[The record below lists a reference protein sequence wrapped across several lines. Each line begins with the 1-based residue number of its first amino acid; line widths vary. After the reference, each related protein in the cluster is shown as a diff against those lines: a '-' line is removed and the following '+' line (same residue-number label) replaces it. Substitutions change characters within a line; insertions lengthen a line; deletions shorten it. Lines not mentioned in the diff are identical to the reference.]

1 MSKVLEFKLKQSQAS
16 LKQCESEKQE
26 LRDQVGVPRGLQY
39 ISWRALLRYVVL
51 IATLD
56 GLDGGNTE
64 HKSDSRCHR
73 IRNTTHRLQSD
84 MPLYSTGYEECSQHE
99 NITQVIIT

>member
-1 MSKVLEFKLKQSQAS
+1 MSKVLEFKLKESQAS

-39 ISWRALLRYVVL
+39 ISRRALLRYVVL

-64 HKSDSRCHR
+64 YKSDSRRR
-73 IRNTTHRLQSD
+73 IQDTTRRLQSN
-84 MPLYSTGYEECSQHE
+84 MPLYSTPNEECSQRE
-99 NITQVIIT
+99 TITQVIIT